1 MIISGST
8 TTIGDATSYDNN
20 GNHVYGGFV
29 FGASRGDETLSNPT
43 SFASSVWTDVKV
55 QGGTIYGDVYGGGEV
70 GTVRQGTEVQL
81 TGGVIGSVKGD
92 KVVGGDVFGG
102 GKGTSTVA
110 ADVGGDVLVELNKG
124 VAKTDPGC
132 VVDRIFGANNI
143 NGTPKGHVTVHV
155 YATQNRDLTA
165 YPKIKDKKEVTSPE
179 PPASDFDMTGVFGG
193 GKSSDYVP
201 AESDTKQSTEV
212 IIEGCSLTSI
222 YEVYGGG
229 YGAATPGTDVL
240 INGTK
245 IIDKVF
251 GGGYG
256 AGEHENKTAPDYN
269 PGANVGSRTDGTPYG
284 LHLDPNDETKIAI
297 VQLKAGKVNSVFG
310 GSNSKGNIRN
320 GASITTLTSEETETQ
335 TDDPCEILEVG
346 ELYGGGNEAV
356 MEGGAE
362 VVLRCMPDSWIGE
375 VYAGARK
382 ANVGN
387 DVSLTITS
395 GKFEQVFGGNKS
407 DGKIDGYVEVNI
419 EECPTCNTPVI
430 IGELYGGGN
439 EAEYT
444 YPELDDDPNYPSPRV
459 NVRAF
464 TSIGTIYGGGKGK
477 DAVVK
482 GNPTVNVSVGMVD
495 GGGQDY
501 SGETRTVDGKD
512 IQLYGH
518 EKGKIGVIGDI
529 FGGGNAAEV
538 NGNTNVFIGTE
549 KYVKLDRIVPGET
562 DVSNYY
568 IRTGTS
574 SNYEYT
580 PVPRTKATAAG
591 TYYQRNQTGTYTEV
605 SVSAGD
611 DVSGFYTRSGEGT
624 EVSPFVY
631 APVSPAQSNTVYCL
645 PVLGADIQGNVYG
658 GGNAAKVTGHT
669 NVVIGKKQ
677 E

>member
-1 MIISGST
+1 M
-8 TTIGDATSYDNN
+8 GD
-20 GNHVYGGFV
+20 
-29 FGASRGDETLSNPT
+29 
-43 SFASSVWTDVKV
+43 
-55 QGGTIYGDVYGGGEV
+55 
-70 GTVRQGTEVQL
+70 
-81 TGGVIGSVKGD
+81 
-92 KVVGGDVFGG
+92 
-102 GKGTSTVA
+102 
-110 ADVGGDVLVELNKG
+110 
-124 VAKTDPGC
+124 
-132 VVDRIFGANNI
+132 
-143 NGTPKGHVTVHV
+143 
-155 YATQNRDLTA
+155 
-165 YPKIKDKKEVTSPE
+165 
-179 PPASDFDMTGVFGG
+179 
-193 GKSSDYVP
+193 
-201 AESDTKQSTEV
+201 
-212 IIEGCSLTSI
+212 
-222 YEVYGGG
+222 
-229 YGAATPGTDVL
+229 
-240 INGTK
+240 
-245 IIDKVF
+245 
-251 GGGYG
+251 
-256 AGEHENKTAPDYN
+256 
-269 PGANVGSRTDGTPYG
+269 
-284 LHLDPNDETKIAI
+284 
-297 VQLKAGKVNSVFG
+297 
-310 GSNSKGNIRN
+310 IRN
-320 GASITTLTSEETETQ
+320 GASITTLTSDDAEEGTG
-335 TDDPCEILEVG
+335 DPCDILEVG

-362 VVLRCMPDSWIGE
+362 IVLRCMPDSWIGE

-382 ANVGN
+382 ADVGN

-395 GKFEQVFGGNKS
+395 GKFKQVFGGNKTK
-407 DGKIDGYVEVNI
+407 GKIDGYVEVNI

-439 EAEYT
+439 EAPYKYSKIES
-444 YPELDDDPNYPSPRV
+444 DPDYPSPRV

-464 TSIGTIYGGGKGK
+464 TSIGTIYGGGKGEN
-477 DAVVK
+477 AVVK

-538 NGNTNVFIGTE
+538 DGNTNVFIGTE